1 MRNIK
6 NGRSGLLHCVR
17 WNGTLVNHLPIFVP
31 ANEMVEIEI
40 EMKFHGEPGL
50 FAHNDPLFADLAKQ
64 QKLTGMVAGKI
75 ASLSH

>member
-6 NGRSGLLHCVR
+6 NGRPGLLNCVC
-17 WNGTLVNHLPIFVP
+17 WNGILVNNLPIFVP

-50 FAHNDPLFADLAKQ
+50 FAHKDPLFTDLAKQ
-64 QKLTGMVAGKI
+64 PKLTGIVPGKI